1 MGMNI
6 NKSWRDKKSGCIDL
20 IFRFA
25 FYDANRANASI
36 RNGDI
41 ARICTLPPAIDDD
54 PVSNN

>member
-1 MGMNI
+1 VDI
-6 NKSWRDKKSGCIDL
+6 DKSWRDKKAGRIDL

-25 FYDANRANASI
+25 FYDANRTDASI

-41 ARICTLPPAIDDD
+41 ARISRLTRAINDE